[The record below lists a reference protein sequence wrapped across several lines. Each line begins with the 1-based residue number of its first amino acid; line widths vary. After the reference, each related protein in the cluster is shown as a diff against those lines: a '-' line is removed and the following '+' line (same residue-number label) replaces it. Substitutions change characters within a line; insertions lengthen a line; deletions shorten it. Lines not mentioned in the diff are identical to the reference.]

1 MTEPNSEPTAED
13 REEATLYQ
21 LLGGASAVR
30 RLVDRF
36 YDLMDQLPEA
46 AALRAL
52 HPGDLTQSRQK
63 LYEFLSG
70 WLGGPPLY
78 TAKRGPPRL
87 RARHMPFA
95 IDEAGANAWMRC
107 MDQALAE
114 SDLPQLNREVV
125 AGALRHLAHHMRN
138 VDHPMDRSRA
148 APDTEPPAG

>member
-1 MTEPNSEPTAED
+1 MTEPASDPAAEPQD
-13 REEATLYQ
+13 EATLYQ

-30 RLVDRF
+30 QLVDRF

-46 AALRAL
+46 ADLRAL

-78 TAKRGPPRL
+78 AAKRGPPRL

-107 MDQALAE
+107 MDLALDETA
-114 SDLPQLNREVV
+114 LPALNKEVV

-138 VDHPMDRSRA
+138 VDHPMDRRRA
-148 APDTEPPAG
+148 AADPDPQAG